1 MFTALANPHR
11 FMAVSRWIAPA
22 LGAVAVALT
31 CAGLVLVAQAPPERW
46 QGTAVRILYLH
57 VPSAITAEVAYMALG
72 AASFVSFV
80 FRHALADAAAKAV
93 APLGAGFTL
102 LALVTG
108 SLWGAT
114 SWGTWWQWDARMT
127 SVLILFLLF
136 VGYMALRASIDDETR
151 AGRAA
156 AILAL
161 VGLLDLIVI
170 KYSVEPPS
178 WLPPLYRKLTGGEL
192 VWWNSLHQGE
202 SIFSGQMD
210 PAFLVPLSL
219 MIFGFLAG
227 FGALWITRIRAEVWS
242 RRAQS
247 LALQAAGG

>member
-1 MFTALANPHR
+1 VALIGAG
-11 FMAVSRWIAPA
+11 
-22 LGAVAVALT
+22 LAVA
-31 CAGLVLVAQAPPERW
+31 AGAPPERY

-72 AASFVSFV
+72 AASVISFV

-156 AILAL
+156 AILAM
-161 VGLLDLIVI
+161 VGLLDLLVI

-178 WLPPLYRKLTGGEL
+178 WLPPLYKQLTGGEL

-202 SIFSGQMD
+202 SIFSGEMA
-210 PAFLVPLSL
+210 PAFLIPLSL
-219 MIFGFLAG
+219 MICGFLAA
-227 FGALWITRIRAEVWS
+227 FGALWLTRIRAEVWS

-247 LALQAAGG
+247 LALQAAGA